1 MKLLSD
7 IIYKSG
13 IEEVLGATHVAVDSV
28 CFDSRKV
35 QKLSLFVAVK
45 GVSSDGHLFINKAIE
60 DGAIAI
66 VCSEMPSEIKEHITY
81 IRVKDTSYALGI
93 IASNFYEHPSSKLKL
108 VGVTGTNGKTTTVT
122 LLYHLF
128 KFLGY
133 KTGLISTVKNYID
146 TAEYHATHTT
156 PDAVQLNELLAKMVE
171 NGVSY
176 CFMEVSSHSVVQ
188 HRITGLTFAGGAFSN
203 ITHDHLDYHGTF
215 DNYIA
220 AKRGFFDMLSA
231 QAFAISNRDDRHFA
245 VMLQNTKAIKKTC
258 AINQQADF
266 KAKIIENH
274 FAGLQLHLDGTE
286 VWTKLI
292 GSFNAYNILMVYSI
306 AMMLKQDRTNVLTAI
321 SSLNPVDGRFQFI
334 RNGNSITGIVD
345 YAHTP
350 DALVNVLKT
359 IQDIRTGN
367 ENIITVVGCGGDR
380 DAAKRPVMAE
390 IACKMSNRVILTSD
404 NPRSEDAEEII
415 NQMMKGVDPVSKKK
429 VLCIT
434 DRRQAIKTACAL
446 AAPNDIVLIAGKGHE
461 KYQEIKG
468 VKHPF
473 DDMQELSEQLQTE
486 KI

>member
-1 MKLLSD
+1 M
-7 IIYKSG
+7 
-13 IEEVLGATHVAVDSV
+13 
-28 CFDSRKV
+28 
-35 QKLSLFVAVK
+35 
-45 GVSSDGHLFINKAIE
+45 
-60 DGAIAI
+60 
-66 VCSEMPSEIKEHITY
+66 
-81 IRVKDTSYALGI
+81 
-93 IASNFYEHPSSKLKL
+93 
-108 VGVTGTNGKTTTVT
+108 
-122 LLYHLF
+122 
-128 KFLGY
+128 
-133 KTGLISTVKNYID
+133 
-146 TAEYHATHTT
+146 
-156 PDAVQLNELLAKMVE
+156 QLNELLAKMVE
-171 NGVSY
+171 NGVAY

-220 AKRGFFDMLSA
+220 AKKGFFDMLGA

>member
-13 IEEVLGATHVAVDSV
+13 IEEVLGATHLAIDSV

-35 QKLSLFVAVK
+35 QKLGLFIAVK
-45 GVSSDGHLFINKAIE
+45 GVSSDGHLFIDKAIA
-60 DGAIAI
+60 DGAVAI
-66 VCSEMPSEIKEHITY
+66 VCSEMPTIIDEQITY

-93 IASNFYEHPSSKLKL
+93 IAANYYDNPSTKLKL

-146 TAEYHATHTT
+146 TTEYHATHTT
-156 PDAVQLNELLAKMVE
+156 PDAVQLNELLSKMVDM
-171 NGVSY
+171 GVSF

-188 HRITGLTFAGGAFSN
+188 HRITGLQFSGAGFSN

-215 DNYIA
+215 ENYLA
-220 AKRGFFDMLSA
+220 AKKGFFDQLNA
-231 QAFAISNRDDRHFA
+231 QAFAIANKDDRHFA

-258 AINQQADF
+258 SINQQADF

-292 GSFNAYNILMVYSI
+292 GSFNAHNILMVYAI
-306 AMMLKQDRTNVLTAI
+306 AMLLKQDRTNVLTGI
-321 SSLNPVDGRFQFI
+321 SSLNPVEGRFQFI
-334 RNGNSITGIVD
+334 RSENAITGIVD

-350 DALVNVLKT
+350 DALTNVLKT

-390 IACKMSNRVILTSD
+390 IACKMSNRIILTSD
-404 NPRSEDAEEII
+404 NPRSESAEEII

-429 VLCIT
+429 VLCIS

-446 AAPNDIVLIAGKGHE
+446 ASANDIVLIAGKGHE
-461 KYQEIKG
+461 KYQEINGIKY
-468 VKHPF
+468 PF
-473 DDMQELSEQLQTE
+473 DDMQELSEQLQAE
-486 KI
+486 RI